1 MMVFLKKIT
10 GFLNRPIK
18 PISIRKQP
26 KVKSH

>member
-1 MMVFLKKIT
+1 MVFFKKFT

>member
-1 MMVFLKKIT
+1 MVFLKKIT